1 MWAKIRGGALVTLG
15 FMLSPLSWWN
25 DLIFNLPIAYGFG
38 WLFGLFS
45 PGWVLPM
52 TVVGYWISNLLG
64 ILMMQWGTTDVLKK
78 DVLKRDVLKKPSSPS
93 PDHAPEDPPRD
104 WQREIWIGVASS
116 TAYTLLIVGLV
127 QFHIVDVASIFP
139 MLG

>member
-1 MWAKIRGGALVTLG
+1 MWAKLRGGALVTLG

-45 PGWVLPM
+45 TDWVLPM

-64 ILMMQWGTTDVLKK
+64 ILMMQWGATDVLKK
-78 DVLKRDVLKKPSSPS
+78 PASAA
-93 PDHAPEDPPRD
+93 PDSAPEDLPRN
-104 WQREIWIGVASS
+104 WQRELWIGIASS